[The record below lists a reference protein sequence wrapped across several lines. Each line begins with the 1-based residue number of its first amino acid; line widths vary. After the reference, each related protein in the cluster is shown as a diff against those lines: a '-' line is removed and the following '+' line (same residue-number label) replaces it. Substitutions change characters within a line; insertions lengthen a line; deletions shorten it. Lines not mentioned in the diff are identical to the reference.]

1 MKVWK
6 CKCPG
11 YKEVYSMELPLG
23 SKSSINCGNCGSP
36 SVITELN
43 TQAINPEPEII
54 VNSKGGKQHKVE
66 GRFDLIPSKPL
77 ERVAIVLEQGAEKY
91 GENNWH
97 RIDSVDHINH
107 AIAHLFKY
115 LSGDRSEDHLTNT
128 ICRALFASYM
138 VNEVEPTDKIF
149 IKGAK
154 LDESDPGL
162 PASEFKESQ
171 GLIQKTSLGNC
182 LCGHHMGFHNR
193 SLSGPSTKH
202 TSCTICGCGEYKDG
216 ENITQAGIEKRP

>member
-1 MKVWK
+1 MSCQARNHYNQK
-6 CKCPG
+6 CAITHQHAEDHVFMGPTIHPG
-11 YKEVYSMELPLG
+11 
-23 SKSSINCGNCGSP
+23 
-36 SVITELN
+36 
-43 TQAINPEPEII
+43 EPEVI

-66 GRFDLIPSKPL
+66 GRFDLIPSKAL

-91 GENNWH
+91 GENNWQ

-128 ICRALFASYM
+128 ICRALFASHM

-182 LCGHHMGFHNR
+182 LCGHQMGFHNR
-193 SLSGPSTKH
+193 TGQGLEHNPYRH
-202 TSCTICGCGEYKDG
+202 TTCTICGCSNYTEVNLGK
-216 ENITQAGIEKRP
+216 NTPQAGIEKRS